1 MSVTEKG
8 HLAPLKNVGRLE
20 CGVRVLAGL
29 WLTAHA
35 IDAAAAARPYLAIAW
50 AAVGLFVLVTGLLR
64 ICPVYTL
71 IGTLRPHAAA
81 RPR

>member
-1 MSVTEKG
+1 MSVADKPRVG
-8 HLAPLKNVGRLE
+8 PPKNVGRLD
-20 CGVRVLAGL
+20 CGVRVLAGI

-35 IDAAAAARPYLAIAW
+35 GEAVDRPFLAIAW

-71 IGTLRPHAAA
+71 IGTLRPHPA
-81 RPR
+81 PRHP